1 MNGTRKNVQ
10 FIYHINNQISYYG
23 NNQTIINELGS
34 VLIAGTL
41 EIMGKEMQKNISL
54 GIATPVVGNSLEKY
68 FNEVLKDDDEC
79 TVLKLQHVVDNRNID
94 TSFVIS

>member
-1 MNGTRKNVQ
+1 
-10 FIYHINNQISYYG
+10 
-23 NNQTIINELGS
+23 
-34 VLIAGTL
+34 
-41 EIMGKEMQKNISL
+41 MQKNISL

-79 TVLKLQHVVDNRNID
+79 TVLKLQLVVDNRNID